1 MNKLN
6 GINKPNNQSN
16 QRFSSLDCFC
26 SQLYPVLYR
35 STIQV
40 ILSNNQTNISCQSII
55 PWTINLL
62 YVQSFLVEPF
72 MKREQCIRICHF
84 QNIIYSFRPSTFTRF
99 NMALLSTKKKKKN
112 MVVFLKC
119 HLLYDIIVLQ
129 TSLKTTSSNPLHV
142 NSSNHPCVLLI
153 T

>member
-1 MNKLN
+1 MSKLD
-6 GINKPNNQSN
+6 GLNKPNNQSN

-40 ILSNNQTNISCQSII
+40 ILSNESNQTNISCQSII
-55 PWTINLL
+55 PWTMNLL
-62 YVQSFLVEPF
+62 YVQYFLVKPF

-84 QNIIYSFRPSTFTRF
+84 QDIIYSFRLSTFTRY
-99 NMALLSTKKKKKN
+99 NMALLSTKKKTKIWPKTP
-112 MVVFLKC
+112 
-119 HLLYDIIVLQ
+119 LLYDIIVLR

-142 NSSNHPCVLLI
+142 NSSNHPCMLLI